1 MVYLERTVSELCIWL
16 FSTVWIFYEVKG
28 YGGSKYSKKWKIAYI
43 LVNFIAAA
51 LSFFMKSI
59 IFIIPNRFY
68 YFVDKGFDQKTR
80 NWPNYPLGAITGV
93 FDHDFH
99 GKHENYTLI
108 LFSHFW
114 THYCKMLKTLRYWT
128 VLKKP

>member
-93 FDHDFH
+93 FNHDFH
-99 GKHENYTLI
+99 GKHESSTLI

>member
-93 FDHDFH
+93 FNHDFH
-99 GKHENYTLI
+99 GKHESSTLN